1 MLSEIYQDLKY
12 SVRMLRKNPG
22 FACVVVITLAL
33 GIGANTAIF
42 SFVNAVIL
50 NPLPFPDS
58 DRLVVINEISKEGAA
73 DIGVSLLNFRD
84 WQVRAK
90 SFEEIGGY
98 RFDTFNLS
106 GMGSPQRLIG
116 QEVTGNYFRIL
127 GVQPQLGRTFTEE
140 EEKFTPVGTA
150 VIISDSL
157 WRTTFGSDP
166 NILGRTLNLGGYT
179 YWIIGVMPLVL
190 NSFGRLMFGRHSVV
204 GWHPTR
210 LGSSAKRIW
219 DLKL

>member
-1 MLSEIYQDLKY
+1 MLSETYQDLKY

-22 FACVVVITLAL
+22 FASVVVITLAL

-50 NPLPFPDS
+50 NPLPFPDA
-58 DRLVVINEISKEGAA
+58 DRLVVINEISKEGAE
-73 DIGVSLLNFRD
+73 IGVSLPNFQD

-106 GMGSPQRLIG
+106 GMDSPQRLVG
-116 QEVTGNYFRIL
+116 QEVTLNYFRIL

-140 EEKFTPVGTA
+140 EGKFTPVGTA
-150 VIISDSL
+150 VLISD
-157 WRTTFGSDP
+157 
-166 NILGRTLNLGGYT
+166 
-179 YWIIGVMPLVL
+179 
-190 NSFGRLMFGRHSVV
+190 
-204 GWHPTR
+204 
-210 LGSSAKRIW
+210 
-219 DLKL
+219 

>member
-1 MLSEIYQDLKY
+1 M
-12 SVRMLRKNPG
+12 RTLRKNIG
-22 FACVVVITLAL
+22 FACIVVITLAF

-58 DRLVVINEISKEGAA
+58 DRLVVINEISKEGAE
-73 DIGVSLLNFRD
+73 IGVSLLNFRD

-90 SFEEIGGY
+90 SFEEIEGY

-106 GMGSPQRLIG
+106 GMGSPQRLIR
-116 QEVTGNYFRIL
+116 QEVTGYYFRIL

-150 VIISDSL
+150 VLISNSL

-166 NILGRTLNLGGYT
+166 NILGRTLNLGGYERLL
-179 YWIIGVMPLVL
+179 G
-190 NSFGRLMFGRHSVV
+190 NGCNAASF
-204 GWHPTR
+204 
-210 LGSSAKRIW
+210 
-219 DLKL
+219 